1 MSTETSA
8 TGIQLEIQNV
18 GGIEHQEITIDP
30 GLTVLSGENA
40 TNRTSLL
47 KAIMALAGS
56 DEPPIRSGTERGYVK
71 GEINGE
77 SYEREVTATATGG
90 YSWSGE
96 GYCDDPLLAE
106 LYSFLLEQ
114 NDVRQTVSSGGDLRE
129 LIMRPVDTDA
139 LEAREDELAERKR
152 ELEGREDKIEEQKA
166 RIERLKQTI
175 SDLTEDKEDL
185 IDEKEDVERQIEE
198 FDGDVSQQ
206 QSKLDESDDIQSQI
220 RDVSR
225 EISDLN
231 SELRTVKNDLENR
244 REELSRLEVG
254 DEDDIA
260 ELNEEIRE
268 CQQQI
273 DDLESEQSKLD
284 DKKQTL
290 SPLRSFLTSIT
301 GGTDVAEI
309 NQIISEYSD
318 VSRTASGSGSE
329 SVTDE
334 LISGSDDDEL
344 CVLCGAEI
352 DPDHYEKLERSVAN
366 AMNSLNSK
374 DDEIADDISDLTS
387 KKKRL
392 KQKIR
397 DIQNTQERMESLE
410 EDIKD
415 FEAEIQSIEA
425 EIEDLKSQKSELE
438 DEHEEVQQGL
448 ENDVQELIGLNKKQT
463 ELETKID
470 DKESTVDSRKEDLES
485 AKDKLDE
492 LKEDAGEL
500 DAVKEELN
508 RVRNKVSEIEKSV
521 VEQFNDRMD
530 EVLNRLGYSG
540 IERIWIQDRMVE
552 KRKGRQKVEETV
564 FDLNIVREIDGK
576 TTQDTI
582 DNLSE
587 SEREVT
593 GLIFAL
599 TGFLVHDVDEVFPVT
614 LMDSIEM
621 VDSNRIEELLRYFD
635 QYTEYLIVA
644 ALPADADQIDVGEG
658 AILEMA
664 N

>member
-1 MSTETSA
+1 MSTKTSA
-8 TGIQLEIQNV
+8 TGIQLEIENV

-47 KAIMALAGS
+47 KAVMALAGS

-129 LIMRPVDTDA
+129 LIMRPVDTDEI
-139 LEAREDELAERKR
+139 EAREDELAERKR
-152 ELEGREDKIEEQKA
+152 ELEGREDKIEVQKA
-166 RIERLKQTI
+166 QIERLKQTI
-175 SDLTEDKEDL
+175 SDLTEDKKDL
-185 IDEKEDVERQIEE
+185 IDQKKDVERQIEE

-206 QSKLDESDDIQSQI
+206 QSKLDESNDIQSQI

-225 EISDLN
+225 DISDLN
-231 SELRTVKNDLENR
+231 SELRTAKNDLENR

-552 KRKGRQKVEETV
+552 KRKGRRKVEETV

>member
-1 MSTETSA
+1 MSTKTSA
-8 TGIQLEIQNV
+8 TGIQLEIENV

-47 KAIMALAGS
+47 KAVMALAGS

-129 LIMRPVDTDA
+129 LIMRPVDTDEI
-139 LEAREDELAERKR
+139 EAREDELAERKR
-152 ELEGREDKIEEQKA
+152 ELEGREDKIEVQKA
-166 RIERLKQTI
+166 QIERLKQTI
-175 SDLTEDKEDL
+175 SDLTEDKKDL
-185 IDEKEDVERQIEE
+185 IDQKKDVERQIEE

-206 QSKLDESDDIQSQI
+206 QSKLDESNDIQSQI

-225 EISDLN
+225 DISDLN
-231 SELRTVKNDLENR
+231 SELRTAKSDLENR

-552 KRKGRQKVEETV
+552 KRKGRRKVEETV